1 MEKNLKGAFMEK
13 GVPFPMNAS
22 IRWSARSGGRL
33 IVRNTAENLELVDAL
48 LENARAD
55 ADR

>member
-1 MEKNLKGAFMEK
+1 MEK
-13 GVPFPMNAS
+13 GVPFPMNAL